1 MNKAL
6 INSIKRDFP
15 EDALYISDLL
25 SQINDEVAL
34 IIDKYSSNEDKI
46 IFVEELHKIESK
58 IKNIIL
64 ELDISYGQI
73 SIGNL
78 VDENISSEEKINPNY
93 KNYKVDNTIE
103 HSLLEE
109 LTHIR
114 PYGFKFVTGEV
125 VGART
130 WKDVFIRTCEILLKI
145 DEKKFMSFENQTR
158 MNGETRDYFSK
169 DSSNIILPVK
179 ILDKIYV
186 TTSMSANGFS
196 ELIVLMLKEYGY
208 NVAEYK
214 LYFYADYTPLHRK
227 L

>member
-1 MNKAL
+1 MNKLL

-15 EDALYISDLL
+15 EDALYFSDLL

-34 IIDKYSSNEDKI
+34 IIDRYSSNEDKI
-46 IFVEELHKIESK
+46 LFVEELNEIESK
-58 IKNIIL
+58 INNIIL

-73 SIGNL
+73 SMGNL

-93 KNYKVDNTIE
+93 KNYKVDSTIE
-103 HSLLEE
+103 HSLLED

-114 PYGFKFVTGEV
+114 PYGFKFVNGEV

-130 WKDVFIRTCEILLKI
+130 WKDVFVRTCEILLKI
-145 DEKKFMSFENQTR
+145 DEKKFMSFENATR

-179 ILDKIYV
+179 ILDKIFV

-196 ELIVLMLKEYGY
+196 ELIVLMLKEYDY
-208 NVAEYK
+208 NVDEYK

-227 L
+227 

>member
-1 MNKAL
+1 MNKLL

-15 EDALYISDLL
+15 EDALYISDLF
-25 SQINDEVAL
+25 SQINDEVGL
-34 IIDKYSSNEDKI
+34 IIDKYSSDEDKI
-46 IFVEELHKIESK
+46 VFVEQLHEIESK
-58 IKNIIL
+58 INHVIL

-78 VDENISSEEKINPNY
+78 VVDISSEEKINPNY
-93 KNYKVDNTIE
+93 KNYRVNNTIE

-114 PYGFKFVTGEV
+114 PFGFKFVTGEIV
-125 VGART
+125 DART
-130 WKDVFIRTCEILLKI
+130 WKNVFVRTCEILLKI

-169 DSSNIILPVK
+169 DSSNIILPIK

-196 ELIVLMLKEYGY
+196 ELIVKMLKEYDY
-208 NVAEYK
+208 NVDEYK

-227 L
+227 